1 MKITEEQYKKI
12 EKCFPIPRRKATI
25 SNLEI
30 INAMLYV
37 LENGCKWRA
46 LPSEY
51 GNWHTIYVRINRWAK
66 NGTLQKVFF
75 FMQKE
80 GIIKIDV
87 NIISMD
93 STCIKVH
100 PDGMGALKKTESS
113 LLEKHEEDGIQR
125 FIWLPHLISM
135 Q

>member
-12 EKCFPIPRRKATI
+12 EKCFPIQRRKATI

-51 GNWHTIYVRINRWAK
+51 GNWHTIYVKINRWAK

-75 FMQKE
+75 F
-80 GIIKIDV
+80 I
-87 NIISMD
+87 
-93 STCIKVH
+93 
-100 PDGMGALKKTESS
+100 
-113 LLEKHEEDGIQR
+113 
-125 FIWLPHLISM
+125 
-135 Q
+135 